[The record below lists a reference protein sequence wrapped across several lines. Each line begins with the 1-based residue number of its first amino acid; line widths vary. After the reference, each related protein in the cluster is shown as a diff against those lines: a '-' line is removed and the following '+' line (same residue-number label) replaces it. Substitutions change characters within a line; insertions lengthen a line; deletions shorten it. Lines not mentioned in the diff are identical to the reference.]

1 MRALV
6 DHLHANDQHYV
17 VMVDPAVAYQNY
29 PPFERGVAA
38 DIFLKR
44 AENNTIWKGVVWPG
58 ITAFPD
64 WFHPNTSSY
73 WDNEFRIFF
82 SPDDGVD
89 IDALWIDMNEPSN
102 FPCNFPCDDPETA
115 AIGYPPDP
123 PPVRTPPRPLPG
135 WPCVFQPE
143 GTDCNATTKRDI
155 VSPAIRSATSDIA
168 PLDTRQSS
176 GQQLGLP
183 NRNLLFPK
191 YAIHNKAAYMDSW
204 NSDRGGIS
212 NHTVNTNLIH
222 YNGLAE
228 YDTHSIYGTM
238 MSYFSRHAMAAR
250 RPSLRPMVI
259 TRSTFAGAGA
269 SVGHWLGDN
278 LSDWPHYRWSIRTMM
293 NFASIFQVPI
303 VGSDVCGFGDAT
315 TEELCAR
322 WAMLGAFSPFYRNH
336 NSIGN
341 PPQEFFVWESVT
353 EAAKKAIDVRYRM
366 LDYLYTAMYDQTRT
380 GQPLINPVWYL
391 YPQDENTFGLELEYF
406 YGAGLLVAPVQDEGE
421 TSVQVYL
428 PDDVF
433 YDFWTHEKLTGTGDY
448 VTVSDVSITDIP
460 LYYRGGAI
468 IPLRLNSTMTTTEL
482 RKQDFELI
490 IPVGRDGKAQGR
502 LYIDDGVSL
511 VQASV
516 TNVDFSYADG
526 TLNVNGT
533 FGLQTGLKITK
544 VTVLGGRKCKSRKRD
559 VVDEKTFVVDKSLD
573 RPFSVKL
580 Q

>member
-1 MRALV
+1 
-6 DHLHANDQHYV
+6 
-17 VMVDPAVAYQNY
+17 
-29 PPFERGVAA
+29 
-38 DIFLKR
+38 
-44 AENNTIWKGVVWPG
+44 
-58 ITAFPD
+58 
-64 WFHPNTSSY
+64 
-73 WDNEFRIFF
+73 
-82 SPDDGVD
+82 
-89 IDALWIDMNEPSN
+89 
-102 FPCNFPCDDPETA
+102 
-115 AIGYPPDP
+115 
-123 PPVRTPPRPLPG
+123 
-135 WPCVFQPE
+135 
-143 GTDCNATTKRDI
+143 
-155 VSPAIRSATSDIA
+155 
-168 PLDTRQSS
+168 
-176 GQQLGLP
+176 
-183 NRNLLFPK
+183 
-191 YAIHNKAAYMDSW
+191 
-204 NSDRGGIS
+204 
-212 NHTVNTNLIH
+212 
-222 YNGLAE
+222 
-228 YDTHSIYGTM
+228 
-238 MSYFSRHAMAAR
+238 
-250 RPSLRPMVI
+250 
-259 TRSTFAGAGA
+259 
-269 SVGHWLGDN
+269 
-278 LSDWPHYRWSIRTMM
+278 
-293 NFASIFQVPI
+293 
-303 VGSDVCGFGDAT
+303 
-315 TEELCAR
+315 
-322 WAMLGAFSPFYRNH
+322 MLGAFSPFYRNH